1 LTPRW
6 SSAPIPCLTATR
18 LARASWRYDEL
29 VLRAAQSRPPL
40 QPVRAWARQ
49 VPLAAIES
57 PGSDSGPEVAA
68 QNQTGAP
75 LAAAAMMMREAGAS
89 KRKRGSCHFCR
100 THRIKCCRRR
110 PCLNCLSRGF
120 ECVDAGG
127 DVMVQ
132 VNGARRV
139 VRQGDRDANGRAR
152 MRARAPERWCHPPR
166 LTRQS
171 RPDRSRVCGTFIV
184 PRNEWISWWSKLLRA
199 SYPRF

>member
-1 LTPRW
+1 M
-6 SSAPIPCLTATR
+6 
-18 LARASWRYDEL
+18 
-29 VLRAAQSRPPL
+29 
-40 QPVRAWARQ
+40 
-49 VPLAAIES
+49 PLAAIESPGSDSGPEVIES

-152 MRARAPERWCHPPR
+152 MRLNGGVIH
-166 LTRQS
+166 
-171 RPDRSRVCGTFIV
+171 
-184 PRNEWISWWSKLLRA
+184 ISIL
-199 SYPRF
+199 PG